1 MFVPA
6 RDRRAG
12 LTTPTVSYYDWFW
25 NVSTV
30 FSVWWPCWLH
40 VFRDWYGDR
49 ADCTC
54 SVTDDDRADC
64 TCSVTDMVT
73 VLTAPV
79 PWLMMTVLTARV
91 PWLIWW
97 PCWLHVFRDLWWP
110 CWLHV
115 FRDWYD
121 DRADCTC
128 SVTDMMTVL
137 TARVPWFIHTNRSIC
152 IYVYRNLFSL
162 FRAISALSFKRI
174 NFILEED
181 NISSLYL
188 HDLECSIS
196 NARDSLEHS
205 WWYTAMS
212 REQHVYVART
222 NDIKF
227 NVDTI

>member
-1 MFVPA
+1 MIRNNNHKAPHYALLSSFLLLSSSLISKHHPQHA
-6 RDRRAG
+6 A
-12 LTTPTVSYYDWFW
+12 LKNTLSLCSY
-25 NVSTV
+25 
-30 FSVWWPCWLH
+30 LH
-40 VFRDWYGDR
+40 VTDGRVWRPPLFHIMIDSETFRQCFPY
-49 ADCTC
+49 
-54 SVTDDDRADC
+54 DDRADC

-79 PWLMMTVLTARV
+79 PWL
-91 PWLIWW
+91 
-97 PCWLHVFRDLWWP
+97 
-110 CWLHV
+110 
-115 FRDWYD
+115 
-121 DRADCTC
+121 
-128 SVTDMMTVL
+128 MMTVL